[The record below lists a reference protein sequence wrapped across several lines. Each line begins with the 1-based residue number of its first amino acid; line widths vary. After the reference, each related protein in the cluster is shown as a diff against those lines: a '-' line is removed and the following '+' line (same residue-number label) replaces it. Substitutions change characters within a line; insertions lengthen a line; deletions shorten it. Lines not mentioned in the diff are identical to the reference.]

1 MNKNYTDK
9 AKRTSTAGLK
19 YGIKDAGE
27 ARFNAL
33 DMGDTVLAKK
43 YALEIEAF
51 EIELKKRNKGLCIQA
66 V

>member
-1 MNKNYTDK
+1 MNYTEK
-9 AKRTSTAGLK
+9 AKRTSTTGLE

-27 ARFNAL
+27 AKKNASE
-33 DMGDTVLAKK
+33 MGDFVAAKK

-51 EIELKKRNKGLCIQA
+51 EIELAKRLKGLCIQS